1 MGLCACLHSCI
12 PPCLTALPSFLCAS
26 LNDLSQRSASL
37 PYCMSTSL
45 LDQLHAC
52 LPLYYLR
59 PTSIASRGREGGLE
73 EGSVGCTN
81 AGPGLDR
88 DTGRQVGRQEHGIPL
103 AWGWGWAG
111 AVVAGAVVAGA
122 VVDMAGY

>member
-1 MGLCACLHSCI
+1 M
-12 PPCLTALPSFLCAS
+12 
-26 LNDLSQRSASL
+26 
-37 PYCMSTSL
+37 
-45 LDQLHAC
+45 
-52 LPLYYLR
+52 
-59 PTSIASRGREGGLE
+59 E
-73 EGSVGCTN
+73 EGSVRVGCTN

-103 AWGWGWAG
+103 AWGWAG